1 MRLIITLLMAWCL
14 SMGAYAAS
22 APDANQISQELE
34 QAKAAKPAQPE
45 AVEALQSALNAL
57 EERKGSLERAQQY
70 QQVIDNF
77 PKLSQTLRTQL
88 TNLRDEPR
96 QAPENLTSDAL
107 SQEILQVSSQL
118 LEKSRQAQQEQ
129 ERAREIADSLSQL
142 PQQQTDARRQLNDVE
157 RRVGTATGKTAQA
170 QNLSLQA
177 ESAKLKAQVDEL
189 ELAQLSANN
198 RQELARMRSEL
209 AQKQSEQLDAYLQA
223 LRNQLNSQRQRE
235 AEKAL
240 ESTELLAENSANL
253 PPSLVKQFAVNRE
266 LSQALNQQ
274 AQRMDLVASQ
284 QRQATNQT
292 LQVRQALNTLREQ
305 SQWLG
310 SSNLLGEALRAQVAR
325 LPEMPKPQQLDTEMA
340 QLRVHRLRYE
350 DLLSKQPQLREIRQA
365 DGQPLASDETRI
377 LEAQLRTQREL
388 LNSLLQG
395 GDTLILELTKLKVAN
410 GQLEEALKEINEATH
425 RYLFW
430 TSDVSPITFAW
441 PLEIVQDL
449 RRLIS
454 LDTFS
459 QLGKA
464 SVMMLTSKETLIPL
478 FAALILVGFS
488 ISSHKHFTRFLER
501 SSNRVG
507 KVTQDHFWLTLRTVF
522 WSILV
527 ASPLPVLWMTLGY
540 GLQAAWPYPLAVA
553 IGNGVTATVPLL
565 WVVMICAAFARPNGL
580 FVAHFGWPRNRVAR
594 AMRYYLMSI
603 GLIVP
608 LIMALFMFDN
618 LHDREFS
625 SSLGRLCFVLI
636 CGALAIVTL
645 SLKRAGIPLFLDKEG
660 NGDNMINR
668 MLWNLLMGAPLIA
681 IFAALVGYLATA
693 EALLARLE
701 TSVAIW
707 FLLLV
712 IYHVI
717 RRWMLIQRRRIAFDR
732 AKHRRAEML
741 AQRARGEEDPHH
753 SMSLEGSP
761 EVDISEVDL
770 DTLSAQSLR
779 LVRSILMLI
788 ALVSVIV
795 LWSEI
800 HSAFGFLENISLW
813 DVTSTVQGVE
823 SLEPITLGAV
833 LIAILVFIVTTQLVR
848 NLPAL
853 LELAVLQHLSL
864 TPGTGYAITTITKY
878 LLMLVGGL
886 VGFSMIGIEW
896 AKLQWL
902 VAALGVGLGFGL
914 QEIFANFISGL
925 IILFEKPIRIGDTVT
940 IRDLT
945 GSVTKINTRATTISD
960 WDRKEIIVPNKA
972 FITEQFINWSLSDS
986 VTRVV
991 LTVPAPSDANS
1002 EEVTQILMT
1011 AAERCSLVID
1021 TPAPE
1026 VFLVDLQQG
1035 IQIFELRI
1043 YAAEMGHRMPL
1054 RHEIHQ
1060 LILAGFREHGIDMPF
1075 PPFQMRLETLDGRKT
1090 GRTLSSAGRRPA
1102 GSL

>member
-1 MRLIITLLMAWCL
+1 VRLIITFLMAWCL

-22 APDANQISQELE
+22 APDAKQIAQELE

-57 EERKGSLERAQQY
+57 EERKGSLERATQY
-70 QQVIDNF
+70 QQSIDNF
-77 PKLSQTLRTQL
+77 SKLSQTLRAQL
-88 TNLRDEPR
+88 SRLSDEPR
-96 QAPENLTSDAL
+96 QVPTALTTDAL
-107 SQEILQVSSQL
+107 NQEILQVSSQL

-129 ERAREIADSLSQL
+129 ERAREIADSLNQL
-142 PQQQTDARRQLNDVE
+142 PQQQTDARRQLNEVE
-157 RRVGTATGKTAQA
+157 RRVGTATGNTAQA

-177 ESAKLKAQVDEL
+177 ESAKLKALVNEL

-209 AQKQSEQLDAYLQA
+209 AQKQSEQLDTYLQG

-253 PPSLVKQFAVNRE
+253 PPHIVKQFGVNRE

-350 DLLSKQPQLREIRQA
+350 DLLSKQPQLRQTN
-365 DGQPLASDETRI
+365 GQPLSAEETRI
-377 LEAQLRTQREL
+377 LDAQLRTQREL

-410 GQLEEALKEINEATH
+410 GQLEDALKEINEATH

-488 ISSHKHFTRFLER
+488 ISSRKHFTRFLER

-507 KVTQDHFWLTLRTVF
+507 KVTQDHFWLTLRTLF

-540 GLQAAWPYPLAVA
+540 GLQEAWPYPLAVA
-553 IGNGVTATVPLL
+553 IGDGVTATVPLL

-594 AMRYYLMSI
+594 AMRYYLMSV

-608 LIMALFMFDN
+608 LIMALIMFDN
-618 LHDREFS
+618 LSDREFS
-625 SSLGRLCFVLI
+625 ASLGRLCFMLI
-636 CGALAIVTL
+636 CGALGVVTL
-645 SLKRAGIPLFLDKEG
+645 SLKRAGIPLYLDKEG
-660 NGDNMINR
+660 AGDNAINR
-668 MLWNLLMGAPLIA
+668 MLWNLLMGAPLAA
-681 IFAALVGYLATA
+681 ILAAAVGYLATA
-693 EALLARLE
+693 QALLARLE

-712 IYHVI
+712 VYHVI

-741 AQRARGEEDPHH
+741 AQRARGEDDPHH
-753 SMSLEGSP
+753 TTSLEGSP
-761 EVDISEVDL
+761 EVDIAEVDL

-833 LIAILVFIVTTQLVR
+833 LIAILVFIITTQLVR

-878 LLMLVGGL
+878 LLMLIGGL

-1021 TPAPE
+1021 NPAPE

-1090 GRTLSSAGRRPA
+1090 GRTMTSAGRGRTA

>member
-1 MRLIITLLMAWCL
+1 VRLIITFLMAWCL

-22 APDANQISQELE
+22 APDSKQITQELE

-45 AVEALQSALNAL
+45 TVAALQSALNAL

-70 QQVIDNF
+70 QQSIDNF
-77 PKLSQTLRTQL
+77 PKLSQTLRSQL
-88 TNLRDEPR
+88 AKQSDEPR
-96 QAPENLTSDAL
+96 PVPEGLTTDAL
-107 SQEILQVSSQL
+107 NQEILQVSSQL
-118 LEKSRQAQQEQ
+118 VEKSRQAQQEQ

-157 RRVGTATGKTAQA
+157 RRVGTASGKGAQA

-177 ESAKLKAQVDEL
+177 ESAKLKALVDEL

-240 ESTELLAENSANL
+240 ESTELLAENNADL
-253 PPSLVKQFAVNRE
+253 PPEIVEQFTRNRE

-310 SSNLLGEALRAQVAR
+310 SSNLLGETLRDQVSR

-340 QLRVHRLRYE
+340 QLRVHRLKYE
-350 DLLSKQPQLREIRQA
+350 KMLSDKPVKQA
-365 DGQPLASDETRI
+365 NGKPLTATESRI

-388 LNSLLQG
+388 LGSLLQG
-395 GDTLILELTKLKVAN
+395 GDTLILELTKLKVTN
-410 GQLEEALKEINEATH
+410 SQLEDALKEINEATH

-430 TSDVSPITFAW
+430 TSDVSAIGFAW
-441 PLEIVQDL
+441 PLEIARDL
-449 RRLIS
+449 HRLIS

-488 ISSHKHFTRFLER
+488 ISSRKHFTRFLER

-540 GLQAAWPYPLAVA
+540 GLQEAWPYPRAVA

-580 FVAHFGWPRNRVAR
+580 FIAHFGWPHTRVAR

-618 LHDREFS
+618 LRDREFI

-645 SLKRAGIPLFLDKEG
+645 SLKRAGIPLYLDKEG
-660 NGDNMINR
+660 SGDNMLNR
-668 MLWNLLMGAPLIA
+668 MLWNLMMGAPLVA
-681 IFAALVGYLATA
+681 ILAALIGYLATA

-741 AQRARGEEDPHH
+741 AQRARGEEEPHH
-753 SMSLEGSP
+753 NTTLEGSP
-761 EVDISEVDL
+761 EVDLSEVDL

-878 LLMLVGGL
+878 LLMLIGSL

-1021 TPAPE
+1021 NPAPE

-1075 PPFQMRLETLDGRKT
+1075 PPFQMRLETMDARKM
-1090 GRTLSSAGRRPA
+1090 GRTLTSTGRSRPA

>member
-1 MRLIITLLMAWCL
+1 MRLIITFLMAWCL

-22 APDANQISQELE
+22 APDAEQISQELE

-57 EERKGSLERAQQY
+57 EERKGSLERVEQY

-77 PKLSQTLRTQL
+77 PKLSRTLRNQL
-88 TNLRDEPR
+88 ANLRDEPR
-96 QAPENLTSDAL
+96 QAPENLSTDAL
-107 SQEILQVSSQL
+107 NQEILQVSSQL
-118 LEKSRQAQQEQ
+118 VEKSRQAQQEQ

-253 PPSLVKQFAVNRE
+253 PPSLVKQFTVNRE

-350 DLLSKQPQLREIRQA
+350 DLLSKQPQLRQIRQA
-365 DGQPLASDETRI
+365 DGEPLANTESRI

-410 GQLEEALKEINEATH
+410 GQLEDALKEINEATH

-430 TSDVSPITFAW
+430 TSDVSPISFAW

-488 ISSHKHFTRFLER
+488 ISSRKHFTRFLER

-540 GLQAAWPYPLAVA
+540 GLQEAWPYPLAVA

-565 WVVMICAAFARPNGL
+565 WVVMICATFARPNGL

-645 SLKRAGIPLFLDKEG
+645 SLKRAGIPLYLDKEG
-660 NGDNMINR
+660 NGDNMVNR
-668 MLWNLLMGAPLIA
+668 MLWNLLMGAPLVA
-681 IFAALVGYLATA
+681 ILAALVGYLATA

-753 SMSLEGSP
+753 SMTLEGSP

-833 LIAILVFIVTTQLVR
+833 LIAILVFIITTQLVR

-878 LLMLVGGL
+878 LLMLIGGL
-886 VGFSMIGIEW
+886 MGFSMIGIEW

-1002 EEVTQILMT
+1002 EEVTQILTT

-1021 TPAPE
+1021 NPPPE